1 MVLSAQHIEIDI
13 IDGVAQVT
21 LGWPAMQAGE
31 DVAARANNA
40 DLPANNADAFELID
54 NTTGTQAEGGRK
66 NRWKLVISGGRL
78 ATWRFDGQKH
88 IYYWR
93 GATYFG
99 GLRIYNKD
107 SLKKE
112 RELRAPTRWKADI
125 IIDELERAV

>member
-13 IDGVAQVT
+13 VDGVAQVT
-21 LGWPAMQAGE
+21 LGWPTMQAGE
-31 DVAARANNA
+31 DVAGRANNA
-40 DLPANNADAFELID
+40 DARANNADAFEAVT
-54 NTTGTQAEGGRK
+54 TTGTQAAGGGK
-66 NRWKLVISGGRL
+66 NRWRLVISGGRL

-112 RELRAPTRWKADI
+112 RELRVSTRWKADI
-125 IIDELERAV
+125 IIDTLECAV